1 MNRND
6 RIRHVR
12 QAGRIA
18 RCHLWPKAEP
28 YLNSQHSW
36 GVCVLTRMLWPGE
49 PHLLDFALF
58 HDIPEVSTGDIP
70 SPSITRLGI
79 EEQLEREDRR
89 VMGAL
94 RLPDEHALSS
104 EDWKKLRAADSL
116 DLWLWC
122 WDEEAMGNQAAA
134 EMKRQ
139 MDASFD
145 KKNADGTLPPEA
157 WDFIQDFRAEGWK
170 WMGAIE

>member
-1 MNRND
+1 MNRTD

-36 GVCVLTRMLWPGE
+36 GVCVITRMLWPGE
-49 PHLLDFALF
+49 PHLMDFALF

-70 SPSITRLGI
+70 SPSIKRLGI

-94 RLPDEHALSS
+94 RLPDEHALSP
-104 EDWKKLRAADSL
+104 EDWNKLRAADSL

-122 WDEEAMGNQAAA
+122 WDEEAMGNQAAS